1 MALSYCVSS
10 LSPCGMRGQRVRVAE
25 VGGWRHFVKNKEI
38 LELVS
43 CSFGVPIVRVAGR
56 KDRRTMVVGWDG
68 NGSGMGWESA
78 DLRN

>member
-1 MALSYCVSS
+1 VATALSYCVSS

-25 VGGWRHFVKNKEI
+25 VGGWCHFVKNKEI

-56 KDRRTMVVGWDG
+56 KDGRTDD
-68 NGSGMGWESA
+68 GSGMG
-78 DLRN
+78 